1 MKEQFLLSGDHPIL
15 SNHKVFGQ
23 ELLPGPAYVDLIYQA
38 FRDNGYDW
46 RELEL
51 CHVSIYHPLAVGHD
65 YEVLIDIVVEEKEAG
80 CWSIVV
86 EGRES
91 RDGAVSPEAKRYA
104 DAQMRKIQPVSFDK
118 TINLGQAINQA
129 EASVDLEEAYAQ
141 FRALGLIHTG
151 MMKAEGHTFQTSTGV
166 LIELALDRNS
176 RDSAEDVLFHPTLLD
191 ASCVGASLLLRALV
205 GEEQQL
211 FLPLYFESFRAEQLI
226 QERCYTQVLTPSVQR
241 KNELL
246 SMTLELF
253 DSKGHKVAE
262 MKNYTMK
269 LVRAASGISSS
280 AVSGDGDD
288 PSVTEPAPA
297 PVKQGHALSGERTP
311 TVQAAAFLTGI
322 LAERLNM
329 AEADLDRNAGY
340 YEMGL
345 DSPGLLEMVKKIE
358 AKVGA
363 VLPPTLLF
371 EYTTIADLS
380 VYLAEQ
386 YASAFAD
393 ESFAPVPGDGINAPR
408 LQLDERPDNRKKPAD
423 SSNRSEA
430 STSQEEDIAIIGM
443 SGRFPGASDLREFW
457 QNLKDGKDCI
467 SEIPPSR
474 WDWKQFEDLKSPS
487 GKGVSRWGGF
497 IDDPDCFDAPFFRIS
512 PREAEIID
520 PQERI
525 FLETCWE
532 AIEDAGYRPSSLVT
546 PRGPNKRNL
555 VGVFAGVMHK
565 DYALLGSE
573 LMAQGLLFPL
583 SLSYSYVANR
593 VSYSLNFHG
602 PSLAVD
608 TLCSASLTAVHMAV
622 ESIRR
627 GECEAA
633 IAGGVNLTLH
643 PGKYKTFGMANMHSS
658 DGYCRTFGKDGDGFT
673 SGEGIGAVVLKP
685 LSAAVKD
692 GDQIYAVIKGSS
704 INHVGAVSGI
714 TVPSPVAQ
722 AELIED
728 CLNKVNI
735 HPRTISYLEAH
746 GTGTSLGDPIEIQG
760 LVKAYSRYTD
770 DRQYCAIGSVKSNVG
785 HGESAAGVCGLIKVA
800 LQMHHKTLV
809 PSLHSAETNP
819 YIDFEQS
826 PFYIQ
831 RKIEQWEQ
839 PRVTEAGK
847 ETVYPRRAGISSF
860 GAYGS
865 NAHIILEEWV
875 PQPPSAS
882 GEPSAVIVPLSAKN
896 EDRLKAYADRL
907 ARFLADEAGCVAS
920 IKEMES
926 QSGLAA
932 NILRMVST
940 ILKVDEQDID
950 FDQDWSEYGMETA
963 HLSAVREQ
971 LLREYEI
978 ETDSIDWYELRSISD
993 AAESLH
999 LILNRNRHVEGGAS
1013 QEMSLSSIAYT
1024 LQTGREA
1031 MEVRVVFLVS
1041 SIRELTEKMRAYA
1054 DGKPS
1059 IPNCWR
1065 GQLKKK
1071 SGVSAEVAKADDHW
1085 FTEGNM
1091 AEIAQ
1096 SWAQGSDIEW
1106 GRLYR
1111 TDKPRKMHLP
1121 AYPFAKNRYWLPV
1134 APKPQDSLP
1143 TAVQQVGGTA
1153 KAANPTSPQ
1162 GESSAVIP
1170 ASNRNAENDANQRIV
1185 EADTGAGLQDM
1196 LRQFTPVWDT
1206 FAVEPEGDCFPAVT
1220 ERIAVF
1226 GLCNERFAQI
1236 QALYPGSVHF
1246 GNDEDIS
1253 VDDIKRKISGIE
1265 DIGHFIWVVRD
1276 PAAIDGGVDDA
1287 LITAHNQTTLSC
1299 FRFIQSLLQSGY
1311 GSRSVGLT
1319 VITTQAQ
1326 AVSKKDSIKPAQAG
1340 VHGLIG
1346 SLAKEYPN
1354 WMIRLIDLESDSIW
1368 PVAEMFRIPADRKG
1382 GATVYRGREWHRMQL
1397 IPTILPAPKAPVYR
1411 NGGVYVVIGGAG
1423 GIGMVWSEYMIRTYQ
1438 AQIVWIGRSPMNDAI
1453 RTKIHSLSDRGPEIR
1468 YWSADA
1474 SDIHSLSQAY
1484 AEIKQRF
1491 GSVNGVVHSAMV
1503 LNEYSL
1509 AEMDE
1514 VALQAALSA
1523 KVDVSVRMAQV
1534 FREERLD
1541 FVLFFSSL
1549 ISLIKN
1555 PQQAHYAAGCVFKDA
1570 FAHLLAQQWSCS
1582 VKVLNWG
1589 FWSSDKVEDTE
1600 KYRLLQEL
1608 GIGLIEPEEGMQA
1621 IERVLAQPQLQLA
1634 VMKTTKPIPVESMNP
1649 KEEMKALAAGQRSVE
1664 TGRSLP
1670 AASERPELGQLKRE
1684 NAEKTDEMNGLLG
1697 RLLFVQLRQ
1706 TGVFASG
1713 TFDLKQAMAV
1723 SGIDEKMY
1731 AEWLNQSV
1739 TILVEL
1745 GLLSRSGNLL
1755 SVTAKASTDHRTV
1768 WEQWGRHTAK
1778 WREDEKTRA
1787 QIVLVET
1794 TLKSLPAVLTGKSA
1808 ATDVLF
1814 PNSSMELVEGIYKS
1828 NPVADYFND
1837 VVAEAALHVVR
1848 QCVQENPKAQI
1859 RILEIGAGTGGTS
1872 AGVLAKLA
1880 VYKTHIAEYCYTDLS
1895 KMFLLHAQKE
1905 YGPSYP
1911 FLTYRTFN
1919 VEQALAQQGV
1929 DAGQYDLVI
1938 AANVLHATRNMRTT
1952 VRNAKAALKPG
1963 GWLLLNEISNGAL
1976 FTHLTF
1982 GLLEGW
1988 WLYDDPGI
1996 RIPGSPALSPESWQQ
2011 LLEREGFG
2019 AIGFLAQDHHDL
2031 GQQIVAAQSDGIIR
2045 QPRWE
2050 QRKGI
2055 SAQQSATQSVSTLT
2069 NERNDAANADS
2080 RRESEDSLFALN
2092 EQMLQDEIKS
2102 LIASQL
2108 AETLKLDASSLDMDD
2123 SFADYGLDSISGVHI
2138 VNTLNERLQIEM
2150 KTTILFDYSSINQ
2163 LAGYLLSA
2171 HKEAV
2176 VSAFSDRLAAFYEQ
2190 GSISLERE
2198 EQAVHFESLQT
2209 KASAQPAEAAVSV
2222 RAEEAAV
2229 KEPIAIIGMSGRFA
2243 KSNTLDELWDHLA
2256 QGHDLVEEVTRWDLS
2271 KYAPKGKPY
2280 CNHGSFLD
2288 EIDKFDPSFFN
2299 ISGLEATYMDP
2310 QQRMFLEE
2318 SWKALEDSGYAGQS
2332 VEGRACG
2339 VYVGYNIGDYVHHI
2353 GDNSPPQAMW
2363 GNAPSII
2370 PARIAYYLNLQG
2382 PAVTVDTACSSSLV
2396 SIHLACQGLWTGE
2409 TEMALAGG
2417 VFVQTTPTFYINS
2430 NRAGMLSPTGKCHTF
2445 DNRADGFVPGEGVGV
2460 VVLKRLKDAIADGDH
2475 IHGVIKGS
2483 GINQDGTTNGITAPS
2498 ANSQERL
2505 EKSVYD
2511 RFAIHPEQIQMVE
2524 AHGTG
2529 TRLGDPI
2536 EFEALNSAF
2545 SHYTDKKQFCAIGTI
2560 KTNIGHTTAAA
2571 GVASVFKILLSLRNQ
2586 QIPPSLHYETGNAHI
2601 KFSSSPFYVNTE
2613 IKNWAVPPGSRRIA
2627 ATSSFGFS
2635 GTNAHMVIE
2644 EAPAPVRMHTSRPFY
2659 LITLSARS
2667 GEQLKQQAERL
2678 LEHCERVP
2686 GIDAGNISYT
2696 LLVGRRHMNHRLA
2709 CIVKDA
2715 EELKQLL
2722 SNWLSRGKMAQV
2734 YVSELAEN
2742 DVREQQSLKR
2752 FGNAA
2757 IESCQTCT
2765 NPGLYLE
2772 HLSTA
2777 AELYVQGYALNYSQ
2791 LFAGDSYSRVP
2802 LPTYPFAKER
2812 YWVSNTDYPPQ
2823 DPQRREPM
2831 KASSKSLPL
2840 NLQRAS
2846 LMDTS
2851 GLLFQTV
2858 LTGTEFFLTDH
2869 SVRGRKVLPAV
2880 TYLEMARAAVT
2891 AACEKGSGTPTS
2903 PVLLRHIGW
2912 VQPIVVEDRSVTVN
2926 IHLQR
2931 NSEADFFF
2939 EIYTEAS
2946 GHPAGRTV
2954 HCQGT
2959 AALDESVQV
2968 PHIELLEELQARC
2981 DGGLITGAQCYDM
2994 LGRLDMDYGPGH
3006 RAIDRIQVGKGELLG
3021 RLEIAASALST
3032 LEHYVLHP
3040 GMIDSALQ
3048 ASIGMAALPL
3058 DSEGGTGSEAALRP
3072 GLPYALDR
3080 LVILGPSTAVMWA
3093 WIRRSSGSTA
3103 TGAIQ
3108 KLDID
3113 IYDEHGKHCAI
3124 LQGLSSRQLEA
3135 EVEVAMT
3142 MEEDAP
3148 LLWNPA
3154 WAERNDEDRSEAR
3167 IITRRYM
3174 YLLEENQSMN
3184 PQLARAFP
3192 EASCKVLKAEGQ
3204 VIEERYVGYAE
3215 QLMVDIQK
3223 ILKDKLGGQS
3233 LIQLLIPASGEQQ
3246 LYAGLAGMLKTAHLE
3261 NPNVWCQL
3269 IEFDAGVSSE
3279 QLLSFLEIDGRHPS
3293 VSHIRYEGSRRYE
3306 AVIEGLNASDVA
3318 VDAPWK
3324 DRGVY
3329 LITGGA
3335 GGLGLIFAQDIA
3347 RKSREAAIILTGR
3360 SELDPNRQ
3368 SQLEMIRELGAHV
3381 EYHTADVR
3389 KESDMAALMS
3399 GIVAR
3404 HGRLNGILHAAGMKK
3419 DSFLIHKTTDDLI
3432 AVLGPKVDGLIAL
3445 DKATSGLEL
3454 DFFVLFS
3461 SLSGCLGNYG
3471 QADYAAANGF
3481 MDAFAAYRNELVA
3494 AGHRQGHT
3502 LSVNWPLWQEGGMT
3516 VDPATEAM
3524 MEQRSGMKAIQSQQ
3538 GIQALYAALASGKHQ
3553 VAVMNMALRTPPL
3566 MEELATAQQAPA
3578 AEWQSDRDNPLGPDE
3593 LYERTMHYLRE
3604 TLSSYIRIPLHR
3616 MDAKTSFSKFGIDSI
3631 MAMQLTAQLENEL
3644 GSLPKTLFFEYET
3657 IQALC
3662 EYLIAHYEPKLRRVL
3677 APELTQVIPKAAS
3690 PVIAAAPLSV
3700 TPAPVATK
3708 PALKQATLIREEISE
3723 RQPASDIAII
3733 GLSGRYPGADDLDQF
3748 WDNLKSGK
3756 DCIEEIPAVRWQSGK
3771 YYDPEKGKPGK
3782 SYCQWGGF
3790 LKDIDQFDPIFFQL
3804 SPLEASY
3811 ISPQERLF
3819 LESVWNTLEQAG
3831 YTSQTLEHEYG
3842 SKVGVYAGCMYNHY
3856 HLLNN
3861 DPAKEPLFALS
3872 SYSSIANR
3880 VSHFFNFKG
3889 PSIAVD
3895 TMCSSSAVAIHMACE
3910 SLRKGECELAIAGG
3924 VNLSLHPQKYVGL
3937 SMSRLAGSHPG
3948 SRSFADGDGY
3958 LPAEGVGSVLLK
3970 PLVKAI
3976 EDGDSILAVIKST
3989 AVNHGGQTNG
3999 YGAPNPNAQ
4008 AQLMEESMRQADIK
4022 PESISYIECAANG
4035 SSIGDAVEM
4044 AAMNKVYR
4052 SHSGMKRALPIG
4064 SVKSNIGHG
4073 EAASGI
4079 AQLTKVVL
4087 QLKHRQLVPTLG
4099 SDTALNPNLRLEE
4112 TNFRIQRHLEDWQ
4125 QTENEAPHGGKFPLR
4140 AAISSFGAGGTN
4152 AHLIVEEYVPP
4163 AEEPSV
4169 QETGNQ
4175 LVILSAKSRERLKE
4189 AVYHVRQYVKRN
4201 EELSLDDLAYTLQ
4214 VGRES
4219 MDFRLAVTASSR
4231 EELMAALSYY
4241 LGDTG
4246 SSDIPLSGS
4255 FGLYEGNAGGP
4266 PDDMLR
4272 LLSGK
4277 NGKLYLKHLMDELD
4291 VEKLAIYW
4299 SKGGDMDWRELYRS
4313 RRKGRIVPLLTYPF
4327 VKQRCW
4333 LEIQPEAGLERTE
4346 AEMGKNDEMSVQ
4358 KAQLAMNG
4366 NDAKTIVLNSVALLL
4381 GVMPTE
4387 IQTDKRLMYYGLSS
4401 LHLAQLL
4408 AGLQKVAAPS
4418 MELPDLLTCETIQD
4432 LIDKVQANFPPEIDD
4447 LHADG
4452 SFLEENFK
4460 QQIIRLNPITDGR
4473 PVFWIHGA
4481 FGSVEVYRS
4490 LAAYAKRPFYGIQ
4503 SFGGTTDESPEG
4515 IVAIASQYVRLIQA
4529 IQPEGP
4535 YDLGGYSLGGML
4547 AYEMT
4552 RQLQEA
4558 GETVSSLVML
4568 DTMFSPEVQ
4577 RTTLDQNSIAL
4588 QTVNMALAAVHGI
4601 ASTDEKGLL
4610 IHRDEIDC
4618 DNGFD
4623 VFFER
4628 LTELAE
4634 HRGLDIPKRLLE
4646 KQFESQ
4652 FSMQQRYR
4660 LIDYKLLPLPRPDEV
4675 TCYYFRNQSGVF
4687 MGSWEPYLTAKEG
4700 AVPFDHLPYW
4710 EEWVRQIPQAYVMD
4724 VEASTHMTMLEDEA
4738 ARQTIYAF
4746 CEKLYGKR
4754 PLSARFFQS
4763 FYKQHA
4769 MFV

>member
-46 RELEL
+46 KELEL
-51 CHVSIYHPLAVGHD
+51 CHVSIYHPLTVGHD

-118 TINLGQAINQA
+118 KINLGQAINQA

-191 ASCVGASLLLRALV
+191 ASCVGASLLLRTHV

-226 QERCYTQVLTPSVQR
+226 QERCYTQVLAPSVQR

-253 DSKGHKVAE
+253 DSKGCKVAE

-269 LVRAASGISSS
+269 LVRAASGMGSS
-280 AVSGDGDD
+280 AVSGGGDA

-297 PVKQGHALSGERTP
+297 PVKQGHALRGEHTP
-311 TVQAAAFLTGI
+311 AVQAAAFLAGI
-322 LAERLNM
+322 LAERLDM
-329 AEADLDRNAGY
+329 AEADLDQNAGY
-340 YEMGL
+340 YEMGM
-345 DSPGLLEMVKKIE
+345 DSPGLLEMVKRIE

-380 VYLAEQ
+380 VYLAEH
-386 YASAFAD
+386 YASVFAD
-393 ESFAPVPGDGINAPR
+393 ESFAPAPGDGINAPR
-408 LQLDERPDNRKKPAD
+408 LQLDEHSDNRKKPAD
-423 SSNRSEA
+423 SSNRPEA
-430 STSQEEDIAIIGM
+430 SISQEEDIAIIGM

-474 WDWKQFEDLKSPS
+474 WDWKQFENLKSPS

-583 SLSYSYVANR
+583 SLSHSYVANR

-633 IAGGVNLTLH
+633 IAGGVNLSLH
-643 PGKYKTFGMANMHSS
+643 PGKYKTFGMVNMHSS

-728 CLNKVNI
+728 CLNKANI

-831 RKIEQWEQ
+831 RQLEQWEQ

-865 NAHIILEEWV
+865 NAHVILEEWV
-875 PQPPSAS
+875 PQPSSAS

-920 IKEMES
+920 VQEMES

-940 ILKVDEQDID
+940 VLKVDEQDID

-978 ETDSIDWYELRSISD
+978 ETDSIDWYEIRSISD

-999 LILNRNRHVEGGAS
+999 LILNRNRHAEGGAC

-1031 MEVRVVFLVS
+1031 MEERVVFLVS
-1041 SIRELTEKMRAYA
+1041 SIRELVEKLKAYA

-1071 SGVSAEVAKADDHW
+1071 PGVSAEVAKADDRW

-1096 SWAQGSDIEW
+1096 YWAQGSDIEW

-1134 APKPQDSLP
+1134 AGKPQDSLP
-1143 TAVQQVGGTA
+1143 TVVQQVGSIA
-1153 KAANPTSPQ
+1153 EAASPTSPQ

-1185 EADTGAGLQDM
+1185 EAETGADSQDM

-1206 FAVEPEGDCFPAVT
+1206 FAVEPEGDYFPAVT

-1226 GLCNERFAQI
+1226 GLSNERFAQI

-1246 GNDEDIS
+1246 GNDEDAT
-1253 VDDIKRKISGIE
+1253 VADIKRKISGFE

-1276 PAAIDGGVDDA
+1276 PAAKDGGVDDA

-1299 FRFIQSLLQSGY
+1299 FRFIQALLQSGY
-1311 GSRSVGLT
+1311 GSRPVGLT

-1326 AVSKKDSIKPAQAG
+1326 AVYKKDSIKPAQAG

-1354 WMIRLIDLESDSIW
+1354 WMIRLIDLESDSTW
-1368 PVAEMFRIPADRKG
+1368 PVSEMFRIPADRKG
-1382 GATVYRGREWHRMQL
+1382 GAAVYRGREWHRMQL

-1491 GSVNGVVHSAMV
+1491 DSVNGIVHSAMV

-1514 VALQAALSA
+1514 VAFQAALSA

-1570 FAHLLAQQWSCS
+1570 LAHLLAQQWSCS

-1600 KYRLLQEL
+1600 KYRMLQEL

-1649 KEEMKALAAGQRSVE
+1649 KEEMKALAEGQRSVE
-1664 TGRSLP
+1664 AGRSLP
-1670 AASERPELGQLKRE
+1670 AASERPDIGQLKRE

-1706 TGVFASG
+1706 TGLFASG

-1723 SGIDEKMY
+1723 AGIAEEMY
-1731 AEWLNQSV
+1731 AEWLSQSV
-1739 TILVEL
+1739 AILVEL
-1745 GLLSRSGNLL
+1745 GLLSISGHLL
-1755 SVTAKASTDHRTV
+1755 SVTDTANTDHGTV
-1768 WEQWGRHTAK
+1768 WEQWRRQTTK

-1848 QCVQENPKAQI
+1848 QLVKENPQTQI

-1880 VYKTHIAEYCYTDLS
+1880 LYKTHIVEYCYTDLS
-1895 KMFLLHAQKE
+1895 KMFLLHAKKE

-1919 VEQALAQQGV
+1919 VEQALAQQGI

-1963 GWLLLNEISNGAL
+1963 GWLLLNEISSGAL

-2045 QPRWE
+2045 QSRWE
-2050 QRKGI
+2050 QRKGT
-2055 SAQQSATQSVSTLT
+2055 SAQQSATQSVSALT
-2069 NERNDAANADS
+2069 KERSEAAHTDS
-2080 RRESEDSLFALN
+2080 RSESEDSLFALN

-2108 AETLKLDASSLDMDD
+2108 AETLKLEASSLDMDD

-2171 HKEAV
+2171 HQEAV
-2176 VSAFSDRLAAFYEQ
+2176 VSAFSDRLAAVFEQ
-2190 GSISLERE
+2190 STIPLERK
-2198 EQAVHFESLQT
+2198 EQAVHFEPLQT

-2222 RAEEAAV
+2222 RTTEAAV

-2430 NRAGMLSPTGKCHTF
+2430 NRAGMLSPSGKCHTF

-2505 EKSVYD
+2505 EKSVYE

-2536 EFEALNSAF
+2536 EFEALKSAF

-2571 GVASVFKILLSLRNQ
+2571 GVASVFKILLSLRNR

-2613 IKNWAVPPGSRRIA
+2613 IKDWEVPSGSRRIA

-2644 EAPAPVRMHTSRPFY
+2644 EAPAPLRMHASRPFY

-2667 GEQLKQQAERL
+2667 REQLRQQAERL

-2686 GIDAGNISYT
+2686 SIDAGNISYT
-2696 LLVGRRHMNHRLA
+2696 LLVGRRHMNHRFA

-2722 SNWLSRGKMAQV
+2722 SNWLSRGEMAQV
-2734 YVSELAEN
+2734 FVSELAEN
-2742 DVREQQSLKR
+2742 DVREKHSLKR

-2812 YWVSNTDYPPQ
+2812 YWVSNADYPPQ

-2831 KASSKSLPL
+2831 KASSESLPL
-2840 NLQRAS
+2840 NFQRAS
-2846 LMDTS
+2846 LKDTS

-2858 LTGTEFFLTDH
+2858 LTGTEFFLKDH
-2869 SVRGRKVLPAV
+2869 SVRGQKVLPAV
-2880 TYLEMARAAVT
+2880 AYLEMARAAMT
-2891 AACEKGSGTPTS
+2891 AAGEKGSGSPTS
-2903 PVLLRHIGW
+2903 PVLLQHIGW
-2912 VQPIVVEDRSVTVN
+2912 AQPIVVEDRSVTVN

-2931 NSEADFFF
+2931 NSEADFLF

-2959 AALDESVQV
+2959 AALGESVQV
-2968 PHIELLEELQARC
+2968 PHTESLEELQARC
-2981 DGGLITGAQCYDM
+2981 DVGLITGAQCYDM
-2994 LGRLDMDYGPGH
+2994 LDRLEIDYGAGL
-3006 RAIDRIQVGKGELLG
+3006 RAIDRIQVGKGELLS

-3048 ASIGMAALPL
+3048 ASIGMAALSL
-3058 DSEGGTGSEAALRP
+3058 DSEGGTDSEAALRP
-3072 GLPYALDR
+3072 VLHYALDR

-3113 IYDEHGKHCAI
+3113 IYDEHGKHCVM
-3124 LQGLSSRQLEA
+3124 LQGLSS
-3135 EVEVAMT
+3135 
-3142 MEEDAP
+3142 
-3148 LLWNPA
+3148 
-3154 WAERNDEDRSEAR
+3154 
-3167 IITRRYM
+3167 
-3174 YLLEENQSMN
+3174 
-3184 PQLARAFP
+3184 
-3192 EASCKVLKAEGQ
+3192 
-3204 VIEERYVGYAE
+3204 
-3215 QLMVDIQK
+3215 
-3223 ILKDKLGGQS
+3223 
-3233 LIQLLIPASGEQQ
+3233 
-3246 LYAGLAGMLKTAHLE
+3246 
-3261 NPNVWCQL
+3261 
-3269 IEFDAGVSSE
+3269 
-3279 QLLSFLEIDGRHPS
+3279 
-3293 VSHIRYEGSRRYE
+3293 
-3306 AVIEGLNASDVA
+3306 
-3318 VDAPWK
+3318 
-3324 DRGVY
+3324 
-3329 LITGGA
+3329 
-3335 GGLGLIFAQDIA
+3335 
-3347 RKSREAAIILTGR
+3347 
-3360 SELDPNRQ
+3360 
-3368 SQLEMIRELGAHV
+3368 
-3381 EYHTADVR
+3381 
-3389 KESDMAALMS
+3389 
-3399 GIVAR
+3399 
-3404 HGRLNGILHAAGMKK
+3404 
-3419 DSFLIHKTTDDLI
+3419 
-3432 AVLGPKVDGLIAL
+3432 
-3445 DKATSGLEL
+3445 
-3454 DFFVLFS
+3454 
-3461 SLSGCLGNYG
+3461 
-3471 QADYAAANGF
+3471 
-3481 MDAFAAYRNELVA
+3481 
-3494 AGHRQGHT
+3494 
-3502 LSVNWPLWQEGGMT
+3502 GGMT

-3524 MEQRSGMKAIQSQQ
+3524 MEQRTGMKAMQSEQ
-3538 GIQALYAALASGKHQ
+3538 GIQSLYDTLASGKHQ
-3553 VAVMNMALRTPPL
+3553 VAMTNMALSTTPL
-3566 MEELATAQQAPA
+3566 MEELATVQQAPA
-3578 AEWQSDRDNPLGPDE
+3578 AEWQSDRENRLGSDE
-3593 LYERTMHYLRE
+3593 LYKRTILYLRE
-3604 TLSSYIRIPLHR
+3604 TLSSYIRMPLHR

-3631 MAMQLTAQLENEL
+3631 MALQLTAQLENEL
-3644 GSLPKTLFFEYET
+3644 GSLPKTLFFEYEN
-3657 IQALC
+3657 IQALS
-3662 EYLIAHYEPKLRRVL
+3662 EYLLGHYERKLRRLL
-3677 APELTQVIPKAAS
+3677 APELTQVITKAAS
-3690 PVIAAAPLSV
+3690 PVLSAAHLSV
-3700 TPAPVATK
+3700 TPAPAATN
-3708 PALKQATLIREEISE
+3708 PALKQVILTREEISE
-3723 RQPASDIAII
+3723 RQLASDIAII

-3756 DCIEEIPAVRWQSGK
+3756 DCIEEIPADRWQSDK

-3811 ISPQERLF
+3811 INPQERLF

-3842 SKVGVYAGCMYNHY
+3842 SKVGVYAGCMNNHY
-3856 HLLNN
+3856 HLLNK
-3861 DPAKEPLFALS
+3861 DPSKEPLLALS

-3880 VSHFFNFKG
+3880 VSHFFNLKG

-3924 VNLSLHPQKYVGL
+3924 VNLSLHSQKYIGL
-3937 SMSRLAGSHPG
+3937 SMLRLAGSHPG

-3958 LPAEGVGSVLLK
+3958 LPSEGVGSVLLK

-3999 YGAPNPNAQ
+3999 YGVPNPNAQ
-4008 AQLMEESMRQADIK
+4008 AQLMEESMRQAGIK

-4052 SHSGMKRALPIG
+4052 SHFGRKRALPIG

-4087 QLKHRQLVPTLG
+4087 QLKHRQLVPTIG

-4112 TNFRIQRHLEDWQ
+4112 TNFRIQRRLEDWQ

-4152 AHLIVEEYVPP
+4152 AHLIVEEYVPH

-4169 QETGNQ
+4169 QETENQ
-4175 LVILSAKSRERLKE
+4175 LFILSAKSRERLKE
-4189 AVYHVRQYVKRN
+4189 VVYHVRQYVKRN

-4219 MDFRLAVTASSR
+4219 ADFRLAVTASSR
-4231 EELMAALSYY
+4231 EELMAALSSY
-4241 LGDTG
+4241 LDDTG
-4246 SSDIPLSGS
+4246 SSDLPQSGS
-4255 FGLYEGNAGGP
+4255 FGLYEGNADGP
-4266 PDDMLR
+4266 PDDMLK

-4277 NGKLYLKHLMDELD
+4277 NGRLYLKHLMDEYD
-4291 VEKLAIYW
+4291 VEKLAIFW

-4313 RRKGRIVPLLTYPF
+4313 RRKGKIVPLLTYPF

-4333 LEIQPEAGLERTE
+4333 LEYQPEAGLERTE
-4346 AEMGKNDEMSVQ
+4346 AEMSKDDEMSAQ
-4358 KAQLAMNG
+4358 MAQLGMNG
-4366 NDAKTIVLNSVALLL
+4366 NDAKTIVLSSVALLL
-4381 GVMPTE
+4381 GMMPTE
-4387 IQTDKRLMYYGLSS
+4387 IQPHKRLTYYGLSS
-4401 LHLAQLL
+4401 LHLVQLL

-4432 LIDKVQANFPPEIDD
+4432 LIDKVQANFPLEIDVP
-4447 LHADG
+4447 HVDG
-4452 SFLEENFK
+4452 SFLEENFN
-4460 QQIIRLNPITDGR
+4460 QQIIRLNSITDGR

-4481 FGSVEVYRS
+4481 TGGVEVYRS
-4490 LAAYAKRPFYGIQ
+4490 LAAYAKRPFYGIH
-4503 SFGGTTDESPEG
+4503 SFGGSGDKAPEG
-4515 IVAIASQYVRLIQA
+4515 IVAIASHYVRLVQA

-4535 YDLGGYSLGGML
+4535 YELGGYSLGGML

-4552 RQLQEA
+4552 RQLQEV

-4588 QTVNMALAAVHGI
+4588 QTVNMALAAIHGF
-4601 ASTDEKGLL
+4601 ASTDEKSLL

-4634 HRGLDIPKRLLE
+4634 HRGLDIPKQLLE
-4646 KQFESQ
+4646 KQLEHQ
-4652 FSMQQRYR
+4652 LSMQQRYW
-4660 LIDYKLLPLPRPDEV
+4660 LKDYKPLPLPRPDEV

-4687 MGSWEPYLTAKEG
+4687 MGPWEPYLTAKEG

-4710 EEWVRQIPQAYVMD
+4710 EEWVRQIPQIYVMD
-4724 VEASTHMTMLEDEA
+4724 VEASTHMTMLEEEA
-4738 ARQTIYAF
+4738 SRQVIYAF
-4746 CEKLYGKR
+4746 CEKLYDKR